1 MVNEAKQYEEQDN
14 IRRKQIEAK
23 NSLENYVY
31 QMKNTLD
38 EPTLKEKFSQDEIS
52 LITTNCDDTYNW
64 LHSSGD
70 LSADE
75 VEAK

>member
-1 MVNEAKQYEEQDN
+1 
-14 IRRKQIEAK
+14 
-23 NSLENYVY
+23 
-31 QMKNTLD
+31 MKNTLD